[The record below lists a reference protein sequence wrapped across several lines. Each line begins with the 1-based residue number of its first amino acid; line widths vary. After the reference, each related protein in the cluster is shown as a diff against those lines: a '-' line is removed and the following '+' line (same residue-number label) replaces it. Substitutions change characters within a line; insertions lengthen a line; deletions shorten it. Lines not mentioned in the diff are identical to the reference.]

1 MAWFFRS
8 ENLGFNRIQRL
19 GVRFSTQ
26 NLIKN
31 GEERDL
37 NNDRDLTNES
47 RIWVQK
53 MVEYALLVAF
63 E

>member
-1 MAWFFRS
+1 M
-8 ENLGFNRIQRL
+8 
-19 GVRFSTQ
+19 V
-26 NLIKN
+26 KN
-31 GEERDL
+31 GIY
-37 NNDRDLTNES
+37 DRDLTNES